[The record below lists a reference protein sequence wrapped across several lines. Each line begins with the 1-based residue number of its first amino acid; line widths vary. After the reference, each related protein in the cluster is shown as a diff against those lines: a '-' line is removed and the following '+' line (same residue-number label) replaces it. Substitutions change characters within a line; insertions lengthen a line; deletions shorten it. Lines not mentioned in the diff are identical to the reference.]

1 MADKTSMNVKE
12 MIEAG
17 INPEDLMKQLQNEIK
32 MAQDEIAAEKKV
44 TKKPSND
51 EIAEA
56 RSAVIESCIDYLT
69 LIGVLEEE
77 VSDEDIEEL
86 EEVLVEVEKEMEK
99 VKPLFAALK
108 DLEKSVDNDDVIIKA
123 FLKSL

>member
-1 MADKTSMNVKE
+1 MADKSMNVKE

-17 INPEDLMKQLQNEIK
+17 INPEDLMKQLQYEIK
-32 MAQDEIAAEKKV
+32 MAQDEIAEEKKV
-44 TKKPSND
+44 AKAASDD

-77 VSDEDIEEL
+77 VSDSDIEEL
-86 EEVLVEVEKEMEK
+86 EEVLKEMEK

-108 DLEKSVDNDDVIIKA
+108 DLEKNVDNDVIIKA

>member
-1 MADKTSMNVKE
+1 
-12 MIEAG
+12 
-17 INPEDLMKQLQNEIK
+17 MKQLQHEIK
-32 MAQDEIAAEKKV
+32 MAQDEIAEEKKV
-44 TKKPSND
+44 AKAASDD
-51 EIAEA
+51 EITEA

-77 VSDEDIEEL
+77 VSDSDIEEL

-108 DLEKSVDNDDVIIKA
+108 DLEKNVDNDNVIIKA

>member
-1 MADKTSMNVKE
+1 MADKSMNVKE

-17 INPEDLMKQLQNEIK
+17 INPEDLMKQLQYEIK
-32 MAQDEIAAEKKV
+32 MAQDEIAEEKKV
-44 TKKPSND
+44 AKAASDD

-56 RSAVIESCIDYLT
+56 RSAVIESYIDYLT

-77 VSDEDIEEL
+77 VSDSDIEEL

-108 DLEKSVDNDDVIIKA
+108 DLEKNVDNDVIIKA

>member
-1 MADKTSMNVKE
+1 MADKSMKVKVKE

-17 INPEDLMKQLQNEIK
+17 INPEDLMKRLQHEIK
-32 MAQDEIAAEKKV
+32 MAQDEIAEEKKV
-44 TKKPSND
+44 AKAASDD

-77 VSDEDIEEL
+77 EVSDSDIEEL
-86 EEVLVEVEKEMEK
+86 EEVMVEVEKEMKK
-99 VKPLFAALK
+99 VEPLFF
-108 DLEKSVDNDDVIIKA
+108 
-123 FLKSL
+123 FL

>member
-56 RSAVIESCIDYLT
+56 RSAIIESCIDYLT